1 MITFRTHPQTK
12 DFTTLADVKTALEIT
27 GSDEDAFL
35 SDLIER
41 ASDEIVSFTNRD
53 FARAE
58 VTETVVSVGINKLV
72 LDYRPV
78 LVLTELRLD
87 GTAITD
93 TVNIINDV
101 AGIIQRDDKRFES
114 TQGVKSTL
122 ISTRIEYQDVPGW
135 AVDHTAGFLMPGDDL
150 LLNTTVSA
158 SSVDNSFNTTG
169 VFPLLVAG
177 DRIVVSAF
185 SDGANNGTFTVVSR
199 TDTKI
204 IVDAT
209 LVTEGAG
216 SINMVVQTLP
226 KSLQWAAIEIVT
238 SMFEARSRSRDLK
251 SESIGDF
258 SQSFFENSGAIPP
271 STRATLSR
279 WSAVL

>member
-1 MITFRTHPQTK
+1 VITFRTNPQTK

-41 ASDEIVSFTNRD
+41 ASDEIVSFTNRE

-58 VTETVVSVGINKLV
+58 VTETVVSVGVNKLV
-72 LDYRPV
+72 LNYRPV

-101 AGIIQRDDKRFES
+101 AGIIQRDDNRFES
-114 TQGVKSTL
+114 TQGKKSTL
-122 ISTRIEYQDVPGW
+122 ISTRIEYQDVPDW
-135 AVDHTAGFLMPGDDL
+135 AVDYTGGFLMPGDDIAMDT
-150 LLNTTVSA
+150 NISA
-158 SSVDNSFNTTG
+158 SDADNSFNTTG

-177 DRIVVSAF
+177 DRIVVSGFTDPA
-185 SDGANNGTFTVVSR
+185 DNGTFTVISR

-204 IVDAT
+204 IVSAT
-209 LVTEGAG
+209 LVTEAAG
-216 SINMVVQTLP
+216 SINMVVATLP
-226 KSLQWAAIEIVT
+226 KSLEWAAIEIVT
-238 SMFEARSRSRDLK
+238 SMFEARSRTRDLK

-279 WSAVL
+279 WSAVI